1 MALSKVDFNNINVTP
16 AASKALKW
24 NASANGFETGDLGG
38 SMVLLKTLTAS
49 NEANRQFHTGTSG
62 VVLDNTYSSYIWKFI
77 DIHPETDEADFTF
90 NLSADAGSNYN
101 VTKTST
107 MFRAFHEEGD
117 SANLYY
123 TTGGDLAQGTG
134 VQNLTHGGIGN
145 GNDENFAGTLHLFNP
160 SSTTFVKH
168 FIANCNAYQADS
180 ASYNTYVAGYG
191 NTTSAVD
198 AIQFKMSSGNI
209 DAGTIKMYGIL

>member
-24 NASANGFETGDLGG
+24 NSSANGFETGDLGG
-38 SMVLLKTLTAS
+38 SMVLLSTQTAS
-49 NEANRQFHTGTSG
+49 SSANLSFASG
-62 VVLDNTYSSYIWKFI
+62 IDSTYKEYVFKFI
-77 DIHPETDEADFTF
+77 DIHPQTNEADFTF
-90 NLSADAGSNYN
+90 NLSADSGSNYN

-168 FIANCNAYQADS
+168 FLANCNAYQADS

>member
-24 NASANGFETGDLGG
+24 NSSANGFETGDLGG
-38 SMVLLKTLTAS
+38 SMVLLSTQTAS
-49 NEANRQFHTGTSG
+49 SSANLSFASG
-62 VVLDNTYSSYIWKFI
+62 IDSTYKEYVFKFI
-77 DIHPETDEADFTF
+77 DIHPQTNEADFTF
-90 NLSADAGSNYN
+90 NLSADGGSNYN

-134 VQNLTHGGIGN
+134 VQNLTHAGIGN

-168 FIANCNAYQADS
+168 FIANCNAYQVDS

-209 DAGTIKMYGIL
+209 DAGTIKMYGIS

>member
-16 AASKALKW
+16 AASKALKF
-24 NASANGFETGDLGG
+24 NSSANGFETGDLGG
-38 SMVLLKTLTAS
+38 SMVLLSTQTAS
-49 NEANRQFHTGTSG
+49 SSANLSFASG
-62 VVLDNTYSSYIWKFI
+62 IDSTYKEYVFKFI
-77 DIHPETDEADFTF
+77 DIHPQTNEADFTF
-90 NLSADAGSNYN
+90 NLSADGGSNYN

-134 VQNLTHGGIGN
+134 VQNLTHAGIGN

-191 NTTSAVD
+191 NTTSA
-198 AIQFKMSSGNI
+198 ITGIIFSMSSGNFN
-209 DAGTIKMYGIL
+209 GTIKMYGIS

>member
-24 NASANGFETGDLGG
+24 NSSANGFETGDLGG
-38 SMVLLKTLTAS
+38 SMVLLSTQTAS
-49 NEANRQFHTGTSG
+49 SSANLSFASG
-62 VVLDNTYSSYIWKFI
+62 IDSTYKEYVFKFI
-77 DIHPETDEADFTF
+77 DIHPQTNEADFTF
-90 NLSADAGSNYN
+90 NLSADSGSNYN

-160 SSTTFVKH
+160 SSTSFVKH
-168 FIANCNAYQADS
+168 FLANCNAYQADS